1 MTHRTAVVPGDA
13 GWNSVAGLMRRV
25 WPAVHVA
32 TLPWRDVVR
41 AHADQRVLTFDQS
54 GEVVG
59 HVGLYFRDGT
69 WNDRLV
75 KLAGIGDVATRDDR
89 RRVATRD
96 DRRRQGIAHAGMQR
110 AAQAMAEVDF
120 GLLFCEPRH
129 ETLYQSL
136 GWHRFE
142 GIVYAEQPAGRV
154 RFDVIEARVLDR
166 NLAPSHG
173 VLDLCGLPW

>member
-1 MTHRTAVVPGDA
+1 M
-13 GWNSVAGLMRRV
+13 
-25 WPAVHVA
+25 
-32 TLPWRDVVR
+32 
-41 AHADQRVLTFDQS
+41 
-54 GEVVG
+54 VG
-59 HVGLYFRDGT
+59 HVALYFRDGT

-75 KLAGIGDVATRDDR
+75 KLAGIGGVATRDDR
-89 RRVATRD
+89 RRRV
-96 DRRRQGIAHAGMQR
+96 IAHAGMQR
-110 AAQAMAEVDF
+110 AAQATPAEVSDF

-129 ETLYQSL
+129 GTLYESL

-154 RFDVIEARVLDR
+154 RFDVIEAWVLDR